1 MTKHHPAD
9 PPAHGFRR
17 LVPVAKIGEQGFA
30 QTIEAKPPE
39 LEQIAKHLELVGVQ
53 KLTADVAL
61 TRWRGK
67 GVRLAGALKADVTQS
82 CVVTLDPIEEHV
94 EVEFE
99 RSFFPDDAPGR
110 EQAEGAHEIFV
121 DPEAEDP
128 AEPLGREIDVGEILV
143 EELSLSLDPYPR
155 KPGVEFKGDA
165 DDVARENPFAKLAK
179 LKPKLVDKDR

>member
-1 MTKHHPAD
+1 MTKPQPPID

-17 LVPVAKIGEQGFA
+17 LVPVAKIGESGFA

-39 LEQIAKHLELVGVQ
+39 LEQIAQHLELVSVQ

-67 GVRLAGALKADVTQS
+67 GVRVTGALKADVTQS

-99 RSFFPDDAPGR
+99 RSFYPEETPGR
-110 EQAEGAHEIFV
+110 EQTEQHEIFV

-165 DDVARENPFAKLAK
+165 DDIARPNPFAKLAK